1 MKDSNFEKLLY
12 KMAALLVVCGAVV
25 RFLDLSDN
33 YLGLHLILAGLIIGA
48 AAIFVQMWHQNQSER
63 RKHTNLK
70 ERQFKKH

>member
-12 KMAALLVVCGAVV
+12 KIAALLVACGAVV

-48 AAIFVQMWHQNQSER
+48 AAIFVQMWHQNQAEQ
-63 RKHTNLK
+63 RKHAELK
-70 ERQFKKH
+70 DRHLKKH